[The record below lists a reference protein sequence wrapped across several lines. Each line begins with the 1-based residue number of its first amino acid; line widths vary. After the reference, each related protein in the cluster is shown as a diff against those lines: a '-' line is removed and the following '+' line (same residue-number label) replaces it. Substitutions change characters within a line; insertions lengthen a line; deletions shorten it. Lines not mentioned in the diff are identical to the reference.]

1 MDGLFAREC
10 LLTDRN
16 IGTSTI
22 TQSQGGCTT
31 QKLPMKLRRE
41 EQCVVRSEKGCILT
55 NGLISPCVGPNGGS
69 KRYVATKL

>member
-1 MDGLFAREC
+1 MGIRTGLDDLFAREC

-31 QKLPMKLRRE
+31 QKPPMKLLRE
-41 EQCVVRSEKGCILT
+41 EQCVVRSQEG
-55 NGLISPCVGPNGGS
+55 
-69 KRYVATKL
+69 